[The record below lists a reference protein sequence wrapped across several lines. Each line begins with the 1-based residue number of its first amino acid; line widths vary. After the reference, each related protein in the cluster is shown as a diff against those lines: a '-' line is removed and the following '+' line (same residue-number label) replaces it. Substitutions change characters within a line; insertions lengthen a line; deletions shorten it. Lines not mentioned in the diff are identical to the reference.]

1 MADFLGLMKQAAE
14 LKSKMEAMQAELD
27 QIEVAGASGGGLV
40 TVSLSGKGEM
50 KGVKID
56 DSLMKPQDKEV
67 VEDLI
72 VAAHADARRKAE
84 ALMQEKMKSVAGG
97 LPLPP
102 GLEAVLSGF
111 QSPTM
116 PTATAGPEIERLI
129 QLLARLPGLG
139 PRSARRAALFLIKK
153 REQIMAPLATA
164 LQTALEKI
172 EICRQCGNIDS
183 QNPCTVC
190 TDLRRD
196 PSIIVVVADV
206 ADLWALERAHAVNA
220 RYHVLGGT
228 LSPLDGVG
236 PEDLSI
242 DALVSR
248 AHDAA
253 VTEVILALNATVD
266 GQTTAHYITDLLH
279 DANVKVT
286 RLAHGVPVGGEL
298 DYLDEGTL
306 SAAIRQRTLF

>member
-1 MADFLGLMKQAAE
+1 MPAA
-14 LKSKMEAMQAELD
+14 
-27 QIEVAGASGGGLV
+27 V
-40 TVSLSGKGEM
+40 
-50 KGVKID
+50 
-56 DSLMKPQDKEV
+56 
-67 VEDLI
+67 
-72 VAAHADARRKAE
+72 
-84 ALMQEKMKSVAGG
+84 
-97 LPLPP
+97 
-102 GLEAVLSGF
+102 
-111 QSPTM
+111 
-116 PTATAGPEIERLI
+116 AGPEIERLI

-153 REQIMAPLATA
+153 REQIMAPLASA
-164 LQTALEKI
+164 LATALEKI
-172 EICRQCGNIDS
+172 QICSVCGNIDTRS
-183 QNPCTVC
+183 PCTVC
-190 TDLRRD
+190 TDPRRE

-236 PEDLSI
+236 PQDLTI
-242 DALVSR
+242 DALVKR
-248 AHDAA
+248 AHDPA

-306 SAAIRQRTLF
+306 AAAIRQRTAF